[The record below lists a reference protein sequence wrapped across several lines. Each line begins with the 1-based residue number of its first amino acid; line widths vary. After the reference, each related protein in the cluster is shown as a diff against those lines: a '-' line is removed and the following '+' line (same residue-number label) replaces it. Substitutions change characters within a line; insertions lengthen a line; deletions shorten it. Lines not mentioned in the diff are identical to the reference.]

1 MAQPIFQEP
10 PPSPVYSGHSSYW
23 SNPGV
28 YESAGAGAKVCK
40 ETTNDLVNAQ
50 DHLYRVKD
58 DLLNQIGGDCRKLH
72 SNCTKIIISS
82 VGEALLRHPPR

>member
-10 PPSPVYSGHSSYW
+10 PPPVYSHSSYW

-28 YESAGAGAKVCK
+28 YENSGAKVCK
-40 ETTNDLVNAQ
+40 ETTNDLLNTQ